1 MRLLFTLFLMTLGTC
16 AFAQKS
22 YIYMYTASGHYSTDY
37 VYLYGAVPSH
47 LKSKYSYSDFG
58 IDDSSKYATIGA
70 TLNLLGNEGFSVEH
84 ANDVYDHDS
93 KMIRHYFVLSKL
105 GVSDN
110 PSNVIQ
116 RVEADN
122 DEDVTEVARYNLQG
136 VPVDQNEKGL
146 QIVVY
151 SNYTTKTIIIE

>member
-22 YIYMYTASGHYSTDY
+22 YIYMYTSSGYRSTGG

-47 LKSKYSYSDFG
+47 LKTEYSGSDFG
-58 IDDSSKYATIGA
+58 SDNKFAIIGA

-84 ANDVYDHDS
+84 ANDVFDNDNGFT
-93 KMIRHYFVLSKL
+93 RHYFVLSKL
-105 GVSDN
+105 GDNDN